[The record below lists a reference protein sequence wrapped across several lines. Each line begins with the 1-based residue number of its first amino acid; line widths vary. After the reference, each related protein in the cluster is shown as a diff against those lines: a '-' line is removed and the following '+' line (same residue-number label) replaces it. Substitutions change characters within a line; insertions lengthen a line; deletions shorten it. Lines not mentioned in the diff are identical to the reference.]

1 MIYSY
6 SMDENTGL
14 ICAITNNISIINIH
28 AGYISGYSK
37 CGLDDDLEP
46 INHVG
51 CCLTEDEGR
60 IINSEWQNGA
70 RSLICRALNALPNPD
85 IVSGDFNE
93 VPYWDCSLKL
103 KECGLKWIATEING
117 QQNTTR

>member
-1 MIYSY
+1 
-6 SMDENTGL
+6 MDENFGV

-28 AGYISGYSK
+28 AGYISGNSK
-37 CGLDDDLEP
+37 CGLDDDLWP

-51 CCLTEDEGR
+51 CCLTEDEAR
-60 IINSEWQNGA
+60 IINSEWQYGA
-70 RSLICRALNALPNPD
+70 LSLICRALNALPNPD

-103 KECGLKWIATEING
+103 KECGLKWMATGI
-117 QQNTTR
+117 TWPTKHY